1 MKCEVL
7 HLKDYYPFL
16 GEDNCDPTVEM
27 YLPFNLTEMGR
38 QNDKRPCMI
47 VCPGGA
53 YAFCSQREA
62 EPIALQFLPQG
73 YNVFTITYSVN
84 PHRFPTQLR
93 EVAALMELIY
103 KNADAWNCDTSKIAI
118 IGFSAGGH
126 LAAHY
131 STMFDCKEVREVFP
145 ESKSVNASVLCYPVI
160 TADPKYAHMGSIHN
174 LVGKTDISP
183 EETEYFSCEKNVKDT
198 TPPAFIWHT
207 SEDTCVHVMNSML
220 YAEALS
226 AHKVPFELH
235 IYPYGA
241 HGLSTGDAQTNGNMN
256 EKIEHVGNWL
266 TSLEKWL
273 KLIGFTRS

>member
-1 MKCEVL
+1 
-7 HLKDYYPFL
+7 
-16 GEDNCDPTVEM
+16 
-27 YLPFNLTEMGR
+27 
-38 QNDKRPCMI
+38 MI
-47 VCPGGA
+47 VCPGGG
-53 YAFCSQREA
+53 YGMCSQREA

-73 YNVFTITYSVN
+73 YNVFTITYSVA

-103 KNADAWNCDTSKIAI
+103 KNAETWNCDTEKIAI

-160 TADPKYAHMGSIHN
+160 PADPAHAHMGSFHN

-207 SEDTCVHVMNSML
+207 AEDNGVPVMNSLM
-220 YAEALS
+220 YAGALS

-235 IYPYGA
+235 IYPFGG
-241 HGLSTGDAQTNGNMN
+241 HGLSTGDAQTNNNMN
-256 EKIEHVGNWL
+256 ERTKHIGNWL